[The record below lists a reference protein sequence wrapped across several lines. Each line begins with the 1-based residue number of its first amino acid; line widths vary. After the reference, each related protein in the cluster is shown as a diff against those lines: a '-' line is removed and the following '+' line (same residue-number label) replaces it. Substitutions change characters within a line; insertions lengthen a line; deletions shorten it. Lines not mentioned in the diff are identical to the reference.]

1 MNKALQRLNQ
11 LRTFT
16 LDLNKLRGEAKV
28 KIIDTARYSLDID
41 PSQDRIDVLK
51 RCRIAIPAE
60 YVVADFLD
68 GYVNDQVV
76 DHNNND
82 PYEWAWD
89 VLAHPYYQGVRVE
102 VKTHFVHDRANH
114 KPWIN
119 VTTGKDGPFPDG
131 SGINLGPIFKHKVAD
146 CIIIFVAEEVSQNV
160 IRYTPMFAGGIDH
173 LMEVVKPSRVGAGG
187 YIMHKF

>member
-82 PYEWAWD
+82 GHGTY
-89 VLAHPYYQGVRVE
+89 
-102 VKTHFVHDRANH
+102 
-114 KPWIN
+114 
-119 VTTGKDGPFPDG
+119 
-131 SGINLGPIFKHKVAD
+131 
-146 CIIIFVAEEVSQNV
+146 
-160 IRYTPMFAGGIDH
+160 
-173 LMEVVKPSRVGAGG
+173 
-187 YIMHKF
+187 